1 MMVRALVSPILDAFI
16 KVLEDIQVG
25 GATLKVGD
33 SDAPDCDPPYAI
45 VLTLPGGTLEG
56 PIGDPE
62 ADAMDRLQ
70 VVGVGKIPKQARLVL
85 DEARAALTIDALDT
99 ELNLAS
105 AQRRVN
111 YVWIDLHRG
120 TRREDQG
127 LPEANIRFSIL
138 DQYIVRTTPG

>member
-1 MMVRALVSPILDAFI
+1 MVRALISPILDAFI
-16 KVLEDIQVG
+16 KVLEGVQLG
-25 GATLKVGD
+25 GDVLRVGD
-33 SDAPDCDPPYAI
+33 SDAPDCAPPYAI

-56 PIGDPE
+56 PMGDPE

-70 VVGVGKIPKQARLVL
+70 VVGVGEIPEQARAVL

-99 ELNLAS
+99 ELNLVS
-105 AQRRVN
+105 AGRRVN
-111 YVWIDLHRG
+111 YVWVDLHRG

-127 LPEANIRFSIL
+127 LPEANIRFSVL